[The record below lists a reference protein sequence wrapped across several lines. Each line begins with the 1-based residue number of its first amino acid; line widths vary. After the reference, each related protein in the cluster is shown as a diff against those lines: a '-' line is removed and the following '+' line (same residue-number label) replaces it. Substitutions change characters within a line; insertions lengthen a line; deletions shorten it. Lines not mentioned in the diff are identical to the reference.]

1 MLERD
6 GWDCIDGRR
15 LGTMSNDG
23 QCVRRPC
30 REQPDDQRRGNGDV
44 YECRRHGAELTIND
58 VFEWRETAGGRALV
72 CVALEPYA
80 SHLFTTREWRLG
92 AAGAGDRAP
101 AWSEL
106 ARAMG
111 VDQANLARAHQVHGA
126 SVVVHRA
133 DQPQRVAEALQQAD
147 VIVSDN
153 PALAPAI
160 QAADCVPLLIADRRT
175 GVVAAAH
182 AGWRG
187 MAARVPEVAVHALA
201 REFGSRPADLIAV
214 AGPSIGACCYEVG
227 ADVRDAFRRGG
238 FADALLAGW
247 FFDAPQPT
255 DRNPSMPG
263 LPDIPRSHHW
273 FFDGWAA
280 TQDQLEEAGIP
291 RHQIHIAGL
300 CTASHS
306 QLLCS
311 YRRDGSSAGR
321 LAAAIRR
328 SHAAA

>member
-1 MLERD
+1 VTRSLKA
-6 GWDCIDGRR
+6 
-15 LGTMSNDG
+15 
-23 QCVRRPC
+23 
-30 REQPDDQRRGNGDV
+30 
-44 YECRRHGAELTIND
+44 GAEPRPAD
-58 VFEWRETAGGRALV
+58 GFEWRQTPAGVALV
-72 CVALEPYA
+72 CRALDLYA
-80 SHLFTTREWRLG
+80 PHVFTTRGWTLG
-92 AAGAGDRAP
+92 LAPDGDRA
-101 AWSEL
+101 AGWEEV
-106 ARAMG
+106 ARALG
-111 VDQANLARAHQVHGA
+111 VDVTHLARAHQVHGA

-133 DQPQRVAEALQQAD
+133 DQPPRVAETLRQAD

-187 MAARVPEVAVHALA
+187 MAARVPEVAVQALA

-214 AGPSIGACCYEVG
+214 AGPSIGACCYQVG

-247 FFDAPQPT
+247 FFAAPQPT

-263 LPDIPRSHHW
+263 LQDTPRSHHW

-280 TQDQLEEAGIP
+280 TRHQLEEAGIP

-328 SHAAA
+328 SHAVA

>member
-1 MLERD
+1 MIPVTDLAQPRPAD
-6 GWDCIDGRR
+6 G
-15 LGTMSNDG
+15 
-23 QCVRRPC
+23 
-30 REQPDDQRRGNGDV
+30 
-44 YECRRHGAELTIND
+44 
-58 VFEWRETAGGRALV
+58 FEWRETPAGLALV
-72 CVALEPYA
+72 CRALDLYA
-80 SHLFTTREWRLG
+80 PHVFTTRGWTLG
-92 AAGAGDRAP
+92 SSPDGDRRAG
-101 AWSEL
+101 WDEV
-106 ARAMG
+106 ARVLGLDA
-111 VDQANLARAHQVHGA
+111 AHLARAHQVHGA

-133 DQPQRVAEALQQAD
+133 NEPQRIAELQQAD

-153 PALAPAI
+153 PALAMAI

-311 YRRDGSSAGR
+311 FRRDGSSAGR

-328 SHAAA
+328 SHVVA

>member
-1 MLERD
+1 M
-6 GWDCIDGRR
+6 WDSSTKCGSLKIKNVIPTTDFA
-15 LGTMSNDG
+15 
-23 QCVRRPC
+23 
-30 REQPDDQRRGNGDV
+30 QPSP
-44 YECRRHGAELTIND
+44 AEG
-58 VFEWRETAGGRALV
+58 FEWRQTPAGLALV
-72 CVALEPYA
+72 CRALDLYA
-80 SHLFTTREWRLG
+80 PHVFTTRGWTLG
-92 AAGAGDRAP
+92 SAPDGDRRAG
-101 AWSEL
+101 WDEV
-106 ARAMG
+106 ARVLGLDVAH
-111 VDQANLARAHQVHGA
+111 LARAHQVHGA

-133 DQPQRVAEALQQAD
+133 DEPQRSAELQQAD

-153 PALAPAI
+153 PALALAI

-187 MAARVPEVAVHALA
+187 MAARVPEVAVQALA
-201 REFGSRPADLIAV
+201 REFGSRPADLVAV

-238 FADALLAGW
+238 FADAFIARW
-247 FFDAPQPT
+247 FFTAPQPT
-255 DRNPSMPG
+255 ARNPSMPG
-263 LPDIPRSHHW
+263 LPDTPRPHHW

>member
-1 MLERD
+1 M
-6 GWDCIDGRR
+6 
-15 LGTMSNDG
+15 
-23 QCVRRPC
+23 P
-30 REQPDDQRRGNGDV
+30 
-44 YECRRHGAELTIND
+44 
-58 VFEWRETAGGRALV
+58 AGLALV
-72 CVALEPYA
+72 CRALAPYA
-80 SHLFTTREWRLG
+80 PHVFTTRGWTLG
-92 AAGAGDRAP
+92 SAPDGDRA
-101 AWSEL
+101 AGWEEV
-106 ARAMG
+106 ARVLG
-111 VDQANLARAHQVHGA
+111 VDVAHLARAHQVHGA

-133 DQPQRVAEALQQAD
+133 GEPQRVAETLRQAD

-187 MAARVPEVAVHALA
+187 MAARVPKVAVQALA
-201 REFGSRPADLIAV
+201 REFGSLPADPIAV

-247 FFDAPQPT
+247 FFATPQPT

-263 LPDIPRSHHW
+263 LPDTPRSHHW
-273 FFDGWAA
+273 FFDGWTAA
-280 TQDQLEEAGIP
+280 RHQLEEAGVP
-291 RHQIHIAGL
+291 RHQVHIAGL

-328 SHAAA
+328 SHVVA

>member
-1 MLERD
+1 MFLASRVVAA
-6 GWDCIDGRR
+6 RR
-15 LGTMSNDG
+15 
-23 QCVRRPC
+23 C
-30 REQPDDQRRGNGDV
+30 RYDTNVTPV
-44 YECRRHGAELTIND
+44 AELAPPTPAD
-58 VFEWRETAGGRALV
+58 GFEWRQTPAGLALV
-72 CVALEPYA
+72 CRALDLYA
-80 SHLFTTREWRLG
+80 PHVFTTRGWTLG
-92 AAGAGDRAP
+92 SAPDGDRA
-101 AWSEL
+101 AGWEEV
-106 ARAMG
+106 ARVLD
-111 VDQANLARAHQVHGA
+111 VDIAHLARAHQVHGA

-133 DQPQRVAEALQQAD
+133 DEPLRVAETLQQAD
-147 VIVSDN
+147 VIVSDDR
-153 PALAPAI
+153 ALAPTV

-187 MAARVPEVAVHALA
+187 MAARVPEVAVQALA
-201 REFGSRPADLIAV
+201 REFGSRPADLVAV
-214 AGPSIGACCYEVG
+214 AGPSIGACCYDVG

-238 FADALLAGW
+238 FADSLLAKW
-247 FFDAPQPT
+247 FFAAPQPT

-263 LPDIPRSHHW
+263 LPGTSRPHHW
-273 FFDGWAA
+273 FFDGWAV
-280 TQDQLEEAGIP
+280 TRNQLEEAGIP

-328 SHAAA
+328 SHVAA